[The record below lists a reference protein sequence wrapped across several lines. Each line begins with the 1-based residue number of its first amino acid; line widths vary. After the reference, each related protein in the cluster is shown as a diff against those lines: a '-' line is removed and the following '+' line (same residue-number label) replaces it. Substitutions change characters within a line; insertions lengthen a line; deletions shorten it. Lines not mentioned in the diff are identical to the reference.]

1 MTGSRSPGQGATETW
16 TADQNTVQRVLDET
30 GGFGADYT
38 FEATGPVAVTR
49 RAVES
54 ARMGWGCAPS
64 PAWPAAARTYV
75 GRLRPIRAGFCS
87 YFMKKSARPRD
98 PPADGRNPSP
108 DTAVGPAPGGETGPT
123 CGAVMSDRPFTRSIT
138 FRGTVGSLPDHHHG
152 ARG

>member
-98 PPADGRNPSP
+98 PPRGRTQPQP
-108 DTAVGPAPGGETGPT
+108 GHRGWAGPGRG
-123 CGAVMSDRPFTRSIT
+123 DRPNLW
-138 FRGTVGSLPDHHHG
+138 RGDE
-152 ARG
+152 